1 MDFISTVLNRAIDES
16 LQFFKSK
23 NIKQNVFVILAI
35 SFPIYFIEY
44 LVSETSGGHGLVL
57 SAMAVL
63 FNYFGFL
70 ITITVIVY
78 IIKQD
83 KILRNEPPSAA
94 FNTEGLITY
103 LKTNLLKVI
112 LETTKS
118 ALLMVAGF
126 LLLILPGVYLTVK
139 LCLVPYIAQDENKKM
154 QSEAI
159 GYSFHLTKKH
169 FWSIFLLTALL
180 LLTYMFGIS
189 FLGLTSAI
197 NFILYPLFNALLTL
211 VTVLLVLSMYEVLK
225 AEDEKE

>member
-1 MDFISTVLNRAIDES
+1 M
-16 LQFFKSK
+16 
-23 NIKQNVFVILAI
+23 
-35 SFPIYFIEY
+35 
-44 LVSETSGGHGLVL
+44 SETSGGHGLALGV
-57 SAMAVL
+57 MAAL

-70 ITITVIVY
+70 ITITVIAY
-78 IIKQD
+78 LIKQD
-83 KILRNEPPSAA
+83 KILRNEPEPSSA
-94 FNTEGLITY
+94 FNMEGLITY

-118 ALLMVAGF
+118 ALLMAAGF
-126 LLLILPGVYLTVK
+126 LLLILPGIYLTIK
-139 LCLVPYIAQDENKKM
+139 LCLVPYIAQDEGKKM

-159 GYSFHLTKKH
+159 GYSFHLTKSH
-169 FWSIFLLTALL
+169 FWAIFLLMGLL

-211 VTVLLVLSMYEVLK
+211 FTVLLVLSMYDVLK